1 MTSPPGSSIAWLR
14 TVAERLADLR
24 PELVFLGGATL
35 ELLITDPGASAPR
48 PTKDVDVIV
57 ELGSYADY
65 VLLQERLRA
74 RGFQEDSSEGAPV
87 CRWVTQGIKVD
98 VMPTRDGILGP
109 PNRWF
114 SAAMRDATEVD
125 LGHDVTIRLISAPC
139 FVATKLEAFQGRGQD
154 DYQLSHDIE
163 DVVAIIDGRAEL
175 GDEIRASAPEL
186 RDFLV
191 EAISKLLGTEA
202 FREALP
208 GYLPGDSAS
217 QARLP
222 LVIERLARIADRGS
236 RIGSR

>member
-1 MTSPPGSSIAWLR
+1 MTSSPRSTIAWLR
-14 TVAERLADLR
+14 TVAEQLGDLR

-35 ELLITDPGASAPR
+35 ELLITDSGATAPR

-65 VLLQERLRA
+65 VHLQERLRE
-74 RGFQEDSSEGAPV
+74 RGFQEDSSEGAPL

-98 VMPTRDGILGP
+98 VMPTREEILGFT
-109 PNRWF
+109 NRWYA
-114 SAAMRDATEVD
+114 AAMRDATEAD

-139 FVATKLEAFQGRGQD
+139 FVATKLEAFRGRGDD
-154 DYQLSHDIE
+154 DYVLSHDLE
-163 DVVAIIDGRAEL
+163 DVIAVVDGRAEL
-175 GDEIRASAPEL
+175 GDEIRSAAPEL
-186 RDFLV
+186 RDYLT
-191 EAISKLLGTEA
+191 ETISTLLGTEA

-222 LVIERLARIADRGS
+222 LLLDRLALIAGRDPDW
-236 RIGSR
+236 